1 MKSIVESSRFLFLRA
16 GQTCDLL
23 TGIRVK
29 PVPWAFI
36 GVISFIFAT
45 FFDSDILILV
55 SRLKV
60 AYFLIN
66 LFKLIVFLLYQ
77 NHGFLR
83 VFKGQAPS

>member
-1 MKSIVESSRFLFLRA
+1 VGLF
-16 GQTCDLL
+16 
-23 TGIRVK
+23 
-29 PVPWAFI
+29 P
-36 GVISFIFAT
+36 SFSLP

-66 LFKLIVFLLYQ
+66 LFKLIAFLLYQ

-83 VFKGQAPS
+83 VFKGQAPG